1 MLYHMPTDSRKRGRT
16 REWGFFMSKDVNFL
30 PMHFQD
36 LGITTEFSIYQCSSQ
51 PWIRYSILAVIYGCF
66 GFLQVCSLYFAFQI
80 RKVKVKGL
88 NDAKYIAV
96 IVYIT
101 TIVLVTTLVTSFA
114 LSSYINIFA
123 SVYSI
128 GIWVTAT
135 VILGVM
141 FIPKV

>member
-1 MLYHMPTDSRKRGRT
+1 MSPT
-16 REWGFFMSKDVNFL
+16 
-30 PMHFQD
+30 QD
-36 LGITTEFSIYQCSSQ
+36 LGFITEFFIYQCSSH
-51 PWIRYSILAVIYGCF
+51 PWIRYSILAVVYGCF
-66 GFLQVCSLYFAFQI
+66 GFLQICALYFAFQT

-101 TIVLVTTLVTSFA
+101 TNIVLVITLVMSFA
-114 LSSYINIFA
+114 LSNYVNIFA

-141 FIPKV
+141 FIPKVYLCCNKLCVCLLLNTW

>member
-1 MLYHMPTDSRKRGRT
+1 M
-16 REWGFFMSKDVNFL
+16 
-30 PMHFQD
+30 
-36 LGITTEFSIYQCSSQ
+36 
-51 PWIRYSILAVIYGCF
+51 
-66 GFLQVCSLYFAFQI
+66 
-80 RKVKVKGL
+80 KVKGL

-96 IVYIT
+96 VVYIT
-101 TIVLVTTLVTSFA
+101 TIVLIVTLVTSFA
-114 LSSYINIFA
+114 LSSYVNIFA

>member
-1 MLYHMPTDSRKRGRT
+1 MLRQYESLPSREEWE
-16 REWGFFMSKDVNFL
+16 REGEPGNGAFTLIFV
-30 PMHFQD
+30 MHFQD
-36 LGITTEFSIYQCSSQ
+36 LGITTEFFIYQCSTQ
-51 PWIRYSILAVIYGCF
+51 PWIRYSILAIIYGCF
-66 GFLQVCSLYFAFQI
+66 GFLQVCSLYFAFQT

-101 TIVLVTTLVTSFA
+101 TIVLAATLITSFA

>member
-1 MLYHMPTDSRKRGRT
+1 MGIIAT
-16 REWGFFMSKDVNFL
+16 RLILFV
-30 PMHFQD
+30 PHFQD
-36 LGITTEFSIYQCSSQ
+36 LGIVTEFSIYQCSSH
-51 PWIRYSILAVIYGCF
+51 PWIRYSILATIYGCF
-66 GFLQVCSLYFAFQI
+66 GFLQVCALYFAFQT

-88 NDAKYIAV
+88 NDAKYIAM

-101 TIVLVTTLVTSFA
+101 TIVLLITLVTSFA
-114 LSSYINIFA
+114 LSNYINIFA